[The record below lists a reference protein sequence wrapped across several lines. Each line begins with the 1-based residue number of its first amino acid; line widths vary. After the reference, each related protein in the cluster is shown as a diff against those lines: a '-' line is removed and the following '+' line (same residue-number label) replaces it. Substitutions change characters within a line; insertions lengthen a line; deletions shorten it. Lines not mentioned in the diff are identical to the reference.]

1 MAQGPRERGRK
12 GRQRAGAEEARQ
24 MGHPKAW
31 EHPTVGDPRGE
42 GSRTAHLREE
52 HRMGPGGARWTARRR
67 EQGQMEQGQM
77 GQHPMAGA
85 EEEHLTA

>member
-1 MAQGPRERGRK
+1 M
-12 GRQRAGAEEARQ
+12 
-24 MGHPKAW
+24 
-31 EHPTVGDPRGE
+31 GDPRGE

-52 HRMGPGGARWTARRR
+52 HRMGPGGVRWTARRR

-85 EEEHLTA
+85 EEEHLTAHPMAWGGLRGEHRREGHLTA